1 MKAQGI
7 KKNKKETPT
16 WAVFAI
22 IVSITFMLALVINL
36 RAYSTMSREA
46 DQHELLNKQI
56 ESLKAENVALQ
67 NEIHG
72 NKNDKA
78 TIEREAK
85 RIGLS
90 RSDEKVPLPAN

>member
-1 MKAQGI
+1 MKAQAI
-7 KKNKKETPT
+7 KKNKKGAPK
-16 WAVFAI
+16 WLGFAI

-46 DQHELLNKQI
+46 AQHELLKTQI
-56 ESLKAENVALQ
+56 ENLTTENVALQ

-85 RIGLS
+85 RIGLG
-90 RSDEKVPLPAN
+90 RSEEKVPLPAN